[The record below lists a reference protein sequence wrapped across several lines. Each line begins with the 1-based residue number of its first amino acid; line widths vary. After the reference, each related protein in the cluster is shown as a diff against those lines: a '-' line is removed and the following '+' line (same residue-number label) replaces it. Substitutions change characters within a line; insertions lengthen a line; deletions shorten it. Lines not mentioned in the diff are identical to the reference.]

1 MLSLG
6 PSPRLLHSSPDVGS
20 SFYRVG
26 IAGEIVV
33 FKGTFNTV
41 LGHAIGIGGDPATG
55 ERIGPSQFSRETGM
69 VVGANSATAQC
80 GERKEDEWQELLAR
94 LSTGC
99 KV

>member
-1 MLSLG
+1 MK
-6 PSPRLLHSSPDVGS
+6 V
-20 SFYRVG
+20 
-26 IAGEIVV
+26 IASHLTPALPGTALNWIDGEWVDANKTTDC
-33 FKGTFNTV
+33 F
-41 LGHAIGIGGDPATG
+41 DPATG

>member
-1 MLSLG
+1 MKVIASHLTPALPG
-6 PSPRLLHSSPDVGS
+6 TALNWIDGEWVDANKTTE
-20 SFYRVG
+20 SF
-26 IAGEIVV
+26 
-33 FKGTFNTV
+33 
-41 LGHAIGIGGDPATG
+41 DPATG

-80 GERKEDEWQELLAR
+80 GEWKEDEWQELLAR